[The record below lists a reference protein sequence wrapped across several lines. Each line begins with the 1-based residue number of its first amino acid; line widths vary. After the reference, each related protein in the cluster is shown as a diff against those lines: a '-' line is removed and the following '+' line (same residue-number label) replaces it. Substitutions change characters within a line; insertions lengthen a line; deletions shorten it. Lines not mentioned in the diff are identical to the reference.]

1 MNNFVQ
7 FFRTQVLLFF
17 YVTGVLQGKV
27 AHQVPDDILNNPE
40 IEKAANQLP
49 QNYNFEIHKT
59 IWRIRNTG
67 AKRGIQIMYST
78 SIVLVDKI

>member
-1 MNNFVQ
+1 ML
-7 FFRTQVLLFF
+7 QVHS
-17 YVTGVLQGKV
+17 QRKV

-40 IEKAANQLP
+40 IEKAAKQLP

-67 AKRGIQIMYST
+67 AKRGRSIQVIYST
-78 SIVLVDKI
+78 SVILFNKL